1 MASVSTVGFLK
12 CIDKLLATRQ
22 SSPLGYFPCMQ
33 KFSVL
38 SLLKG
43 AIGRGGLQPHWR
55 KPEPK
60 PHYDVIIIGGGGH
73 GLSTAYYLAK
83 EFGITNVAVLEKGWL
98 GSGNVGRN
106 TTAIRSNYLLHENQL
121 FYEASMK
128 MWEGLSQE
136 LNYNVMFSQ
145 RGVLNIGHS
154 PAQMDGFVRRG
165 NQMRLNGID
174 AELFTREQVEAALPG
189 IDMSRQARFPI
200 EGGLMQ
206 RRAGTARHDAVAW
219 GYARAADA
227 RGVDLIENCEV
238 TGFLRGA
245 GGITGVQTTR
255 GEIRARKT
263 AAAVAGSTGQVL
275 ALAGVERLPIESHVL
290 QAFISEGLKPII
302 DTVAT
307 FGGGHLYFGQTDKGG
322 LIFGGDIDGYN
333 SYASRGNL
341 PVVEDVMSEM
351 AALFPNLAGVRL
363 LRSWG
368 GIMDMSMDGAP
379 IIDSGPLPGMY
390 LNCGWCYGGF
400 KATPI
405 SGLCFAHAIARD
417 EPHPLAAPFTLD
429 RFHRGLV
436 IDDKGAG
443 ATPKWH

>member
-1 MASVSTVGFLK
+1 MQRYSALA
-12 CIDKLLATRQ
+12 LLWNA
-22 SSPLGYFPCMQ
+22 
-33 KFSVL
+33 L
-38 SLLKG
+38 SG
-43 AIGRGGLQPHWR
+43 NRHWQPAWR

-60 PHYDVIIIGGGGH
+60 SAYDVIIIGGGGH
-73 GLSTAYYLAK
+73 GLATAYYLAK
-83 EFGITNVAVLEKGWL
+83 EFSITNVAVLEKSWL

-106 TTAIRSNYLLHENQL
+106 TTAIRSNYLLNENQH

-154 PAQMDGFVRRG
+154 PAQMDGYARRG
-165 NQMRLNGID
+165 NAMRLNGLD
-174 AELFTREQVEAALPG
+174 AELFTREQVAKALPG
-189 IDMSRQARFPI
+189 IDMSRSARFPI

-238 TGFLRGA
+238 TGFLRDGDRV
-245 GGITGVQTTR
+245 TGVKTTR
-255 GEIRARKT
+255 GEIKAGKT
-263 AAAVAGSTGQVL
+263 AVAVAGSTSQVM
-275 ALAGVERLPIESHVL
+275 ALAGIDTLPIESHVL
-290 QAFISEGLKPII
+290 QAFISEGLKPVI

-307 FGGGHLYFGQTDKGG
+307 YGGGHLYFGQTDKGG

-333 SYASRGNL
+333 SYAQRGNL

-351 AALFPNLAGVRL
+351 AALFPGLAGVRL

-368 GIMDMSMDGAP
+368 GMVDMSMDGAP
-379 IIDSGPLPGMY
+379 IITVGPLPGMY

-400 KATPI
+400 KATPV
-405 SGLCFAHAIARD
+405 SGLCFAHTIAKG
-417 EPHPLAAPFTLD
+417 EPHPLSAPFTLD
-429 RFHRGLV
+429 RFARGLV
-436 IDDKGAG
+436 IDDKGMG